1 MVMFKSDYVSV
12 GVSGET
18 NAEEERE
25 QHVVYDTSL
34 KILSSW

>member
-18 NAEEERE
+18 NAEAERGP
-25 QHVVYDTSL
+25 HVVYDTSL
-34 KILSSW
+34 KILAS